1 MNVKGSIIVTI
12 TAIII
17 LGVYH
22 YAVAI
27 CYLPP
32 FSFRLCYFTAESTN
46 KKADFMK
53 CLNSSYKLA
62 CLQCSFSD
70 KEVSEYIQHKK
81 REAAMLPRKYAV
93 KRVGKQPDGT
103 WVLSPNVYLSSKGD
117 LIAMEES
124 QYVWIGDV
132 FAGDGVASVVDQCAI
147 ELPLTVDPL
156 CALLPELRKHFKHN
170 FFPCVM
176 TMAAGVLSL
185 HYQSMIRKWKNCP
198 IPLMFG
204 ESGTGKTTALFC
216 ALSLFGAQETH
227 FHTKITKEMVLQ
239 ICSNT
244 GTPIAVDDPQSK
256 SEISRL
262 MIDLYQGFMSSTIS
276 RGSKKPATT
285 CMISANFT
293 TLDQQRYIIM

>member
-1 MNVKGSIIVTI
+1 
-12 TAIII
+12 
-17 LGVYH
+17 
-22 YAVAI
+22 
-27 CYLPP
+27 
-32 FSFRLCYFTAESTN
+32 
-46 KKADFMK
+46 
-53 CLNSSYKLA
+53 
-62 CLQCSFSD
+62 
-70 KEVSEYIQHKK
+70 
-81 REAAMLPRKYAV
+81 MLPRKYAV
-93 KRVGKQPDGT
+93 KRVGQQPDGT

-117 LIAMEES
+117 LIAMQES

-156 CALLPELRKHFKHN
+156 CALLPVLRKHFKHN

-239 ICSNT
+239 ICSNRVWSL
-244 GTPIAVDDPQSK
+244 I
-256 SEISRL
+256 
-262 MIDLYQGFMSSTIS
+262 
-276 RGSKKPATT
+276 
-285 CMISANFT
+285 
-293 TLDQQRYIIM
+293 